1 MNLFIH
7 ENERKSETMIFW
19 IFIFN
24 QSLAHQRP
32 DNNDDHCR
40 PPPWGLPEL
49 GYSEE
54 AGHRGAWRGEGGQE
68 HQRGHQ
74 KPKAILLRDSHM
86 EALVLLELEKI
97 THFDLVA
104 LGAHRARNITTM
116 GGHEQRAYNPN
127 VT

>member
-1 MNLFIH
+1 
-7 ENERKSETMIFW
+7 MIFW

-74 KPKAILLRDSHM
+74 KPKAILLWDSHM
-86 EALVLLELEKI
+86 EALVLPELEKI
-97 THFDLVA
+97 AHFDLVA
-104 LGAHRARNITTM
+104 PGAHQARNITTM

>member
-1 MNLFIH
+1 
-7 ENERKSETMIFW
+7 MIFW

-40 PPPWGLPEL
+40 PWGLPEL

-68 HQRGHQ
+68 HQ
-74 KPKAILLRDSHM
+74 
-86 EALVLLELEKI
+86 
-97 THFDLVA
+97 
-104 LGAHRARNITTM
+104 
-116 GGHEQRAYNPN
+116 
-127 VT
+127 

>member
-1 MNLFIH
+1 
-7 ENERKSETMIFW
+7 MIFW

-24 QSLAHQRP
+24 QSLAHQRQ
-32 DNNDDHCR
+32 DNNDDNCG
-40 PPPWGLPEL
+40 PPPGGLPEL

-54 AGHRGAWRGEGGQE
+54 EGQRGAWRGEGGQE

-74 KPKAILLRDSHM
+74 KPKAILLWDSHM
-86 EALVLLELEKI
+86 EALVLPELEKI
-97 THFDLVA
+97 AHFKVVA
-104 LGAHRARNITTM
+104 PGAHRARNITTM